1 MTTPGRRPA
10 ISFNAWKTGAES
22 LERFRAS
29 MQYNDPMLFRK
40 KKRLTEMV
48 DCAG

>member
-1 MTTPGRRPA
+1 MIQALGR
-10 ISFNAWKTGAES
+10 SVVCWSVG
-22 LERFRAS
+22 
-29 MQYNDPMLFRK
+29 YNGRMIFRK